1 MWNYRILA
9 REYKGFNEIE
19 VVFEIHEVFYTAD
32 GIPDMCTEDP
42 VGVVGDNLADLSKTL
57 KWMKKALRKPILNYS
72 DFEPGGKYYTD
83 ALEEQ
88 EDA

>member
-32 GIPDMCTEDP
+32 GFPDMCTEDP
-42 VGVVGDNLADLSKTL
+42 VGVVGDTLAGLSKTL
-57 KWMKKALRKPILNYS
+57 KWMRKALRKPILNYA
-72 DFEPGGKYYTD
+72 DFEEGGKYYTD
-83 ALEEQ
+83 WREE
-88 EDA
+88 ARR